1 MADKYRKVF
10 KPKEVIPDHE
20 IRVKK
25 NQRIGRYLR
34 RAFKL
39 LKEENQTQVLVK
51 GVKEAIESAV

>member
-1 MADKYRKVF
+1 MAEKYRKVF
-10 KPKEVIPDHE
+10 KAKEEIPDHE

-39 LKEENQTQVLVK
+39 LKEENQT
-51 GVKEAIESAV
+51 